1 MENRNVFVKTFPLVW
16 IFTIVVAAGLWIAVS
31 KEWALSFVL
40 GSATSLMMMSMLYKS
55 TKRVL
60 DSKSEDA
67 RKIVTRSYILRYAF
81 YAIILVTAAL
91 LDRFEVIGVIAGLF
105 SFKICLY
112 FNIFLEK
119 RGEKL

>member
-1 MENRNVFVKTFPLVW
+1 MENRNAFVKTFPLVW
-16 IFTIVVAAGLWIAVS
+16 IFTVIVAGILWAVLT

-40 GSATSLMMMSMLYKS
+40 GSVTSLMMMSMLFKS
-55 TKRVL
+55 TKKVL

-67 RKIVTRSYILRYAF
+67 RKIVTRSYIFRYAF

-91 LDRFEVIGVIAGLF
+91 LERFEIIGVIAGLF

-112 FNIFLEK
+112 FSLFLER
-119 RGEKL
+119 RGEK

>member
-1 MENRNVFVKTFPLVW
+1 MENRNAFVKTFPLVW
-16 IFTIVVAAGLWIAVS
+16 IFTIVVAGILWAVLT

-40 GSATSLMMMSMLYKS
+40 GSATSLMMMSMLFKS

-67 RKIVTRSYILRYAF
+67 RKLVTRSYMIRYAF
-81 YAIILVTAAL
+81 YAIILITAAL
-91 LDRFEVIGVIAGLF
+91 LPRFEIIGVIAGLF

-112 FNIFLEK
+112 FSIFLEK
-119 RGEKL
+119 RGEK

>member
-119 RGEKL
+119 RGEK

>member
-16 IFTIVVAAGLWIAVS
+16 IFTIVVASVLWAILT

-40 GSATSLMMMSMLYKS
+40 GSVTSLMMMSMLYKS
-55 TKRVL
+55 TKKVL

-91 LDRFEVIGVIAGLF
+91 LERFEVIGVIAGLF

-112 FNIFLEK
+112 FSIFLER
-119 RGEKL
+119 RGEK